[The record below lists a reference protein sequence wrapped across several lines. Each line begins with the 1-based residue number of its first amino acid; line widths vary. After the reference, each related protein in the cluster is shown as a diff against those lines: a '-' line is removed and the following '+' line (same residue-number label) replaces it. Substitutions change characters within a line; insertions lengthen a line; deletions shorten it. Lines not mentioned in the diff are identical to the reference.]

1 MLPTLSSSKLLDQ
14 TLELHSDGA
23 YSSSVCR
30 LNAAE
35 SICLSALVSN
45 PSLVEFFDKATWEI
59 VGVLSIPG
67 AQVSVDKQ
75 TVNQRCD
82 ELGNCWFSVTL
93 PLSTPSVHLVA
104 MSSSNSGLSN
114 QLADIVL
121 RSRP

>member
-1 MLPTLSSSKLLDQ
+1 M
-14 TLELHSDGA
+14 
-23 YSSSVCR
+23 CR

-67 AQVSVDKQ
+67 AQVSADKQ

-104 MSSSNSGLSN
+104 TSSSNSGLSN